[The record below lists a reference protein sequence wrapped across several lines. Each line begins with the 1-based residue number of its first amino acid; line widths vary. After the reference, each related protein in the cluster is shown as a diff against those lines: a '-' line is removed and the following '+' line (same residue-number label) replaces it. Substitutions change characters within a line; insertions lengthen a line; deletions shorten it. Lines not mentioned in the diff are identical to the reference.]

1 MVRIIRWPLPI
12 QKQLANIYEYILKD
26 SFQNAEK
33 VKSEILF
40 STKRLSESPEI
51 HPPDKY
57 KKNNAGQFRAYQ
69 LHHYRISYHV
79 TDKEITMTRIRH
91 TKMNPKNY

>member
-12 QKQLANIYEYILKD
+12 QKQLANIYEYIFKD

-40 STKRLSESPEI
+40 STKRLSESPENI
-51 HPPDKY
+51 LPTNTRK
-57 KKNNAGQFRAYQ
+57 
-69 LHHYRISYHV
+69 
-79 TDKEITMTRIRH
+79 ITLDNLAH
-91 TKMNPKNY
+91 TSCIIIEYLIM